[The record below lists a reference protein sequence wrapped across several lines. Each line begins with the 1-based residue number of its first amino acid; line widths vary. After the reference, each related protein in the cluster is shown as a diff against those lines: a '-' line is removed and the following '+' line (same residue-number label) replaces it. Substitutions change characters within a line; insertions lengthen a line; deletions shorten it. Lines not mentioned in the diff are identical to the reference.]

1 MLFDYQGNS
10 LKSGVYKLTNILNGR
25 IYIGSETF

>member
-10 LKSGVYKLTNILNGR
+10 LKSGVYKLTNLSNNR
-25 IYIGSETF
+25 IYIGSAN